1 MAVMIGV
8 DPHKGSHTALALD
21 EHEERLGEVKVRAS
35 SVQTA
40 RLIEWAGQWPERVWA
55 VEGAGGLGYLLA
67 QQLLATGERV
77 LDVPPK
83 LAARV
88 RVLSAGKV
96 NKNDPNDARA
106 VAVAA
111 LRSPGVK
118 PVAEEDHAGV
128 LRVWAKRNNDL
139 GRLRNKTACRLHSVL
154 CDLVAGGIRTEINAD
169 AAERLLERVA
179 PANALEAA
187 KVELAA
193 ELIADVRHLD
203 EQMAASKRRI
213 AAAVKA
219 SGTTLTQ
226 LYGVGPVV
234 AAMVIGYSGNIDRF
248 ANRDHYAAY
257 TGTAPVEVA
266 SGGRQIHRVSRR
278 GNRQLN
284 HALHIAAISQ
294 IRHPGTEGRVYYER
308 KVAEGKTPKDA
319 IRALKRRISDAVYR
333 QLRADAQRRAAA
345 ERARE
350 GKRGTTQQP
359 ERPALTPNTGS
370 SAKPLPDPTPRY
382 DPQPSPRRARRS
394 RSAALATRST

>member
-8 DPHKGSHTALALD
+8 DPHKGSHTAVALD
-21 EHEERLGEVKVRAS
+21 EHEQLLSEVKVRSS
-35 SVQTA
+35 SVQAA
-40 RLIEWAGQWPERVWA
+40 RLVEWSGQWSERTWA

-67 QQLLATGERV
+67 QQLLAAGEKV

-88 RVLSAGKV
+88 RVLSSGKV

-118 PVAEEDHAGV
+118 PVAAEDHAGV

-139 GRLRNKTACRLHSVL
+139 GRLRNKAACRLHSVL
-154 CDLVAGGIRTEINAD
+154 CDLVAGGIGTEISAE

-187 KVELAA
+187 KVELAT

-234 AAMVIGYSGNIDRF
+234 AAMLIGYSGNIDRF

-257 TGTAPVEVA
+257 TGTAPVKVS

-294 IRHPGTEGRVYYER
+294 IRHPGTEGRTYYER

-333 QLRADAQRRAAA
+333 QLRADAQRA
-345 ERARE
+345 
-350 GKRGTTQQP
+350 GRG
-359 ERPALTPNTGS
+359 
-370 SAKPLPDPTPRY
+370 
-382 DPQPSPRRARRS
+382 
-394 RSAALATRST
+394 

>member
-1 MAVMIGV
+1 M
-8 DPHKGSHTALALD
+8 
-21 EHEERLGEVKVRAS
+21 
-35 SVQTA
+35 
-40 RLIEWAGQWPERVWA
+40 
-55 VEGAGGLGYLLA
+55 
-67 QQLLATGERV
+67 
-77 LDVPPK
+77 
-83 LAARV
+83 
-88 RVLSAGKV
+88 
-96 NKNDPNDARA
+96 
-106 VAVAA
+106 
-111 LRSPGVK
+111 
-118 PVAEEDHAGV
+118 
-128 LRVWAKRNNDL
+128 
-139 GRLRNKTACRLHSVL
+139 
-154 CDLVAGGIRTEINAD
+154 
-169 AAERLLERVA
+169 
-179 PANALEAA
+179 EAA

-193 ELIADVRHLD
+193 ELIADVCHLD

-234 AAMVIGYSGNIDRF
+234 AAMLIGYSGNIDRF

-257 TGTAPVEVA
+257 AGTAPVEVA

-294 IRHPGTEGRVYYER
+294 LRHPGTEGRVYYER

-359 ERPALTPNTGS
+359 ARPALTPNTGS

-382 DPQPSPRRARRS
+382 DIPTSPRRARRS
-394 RSAALATRST
+394 RSAALTSRST